1 MAMSTSTYYHHFILF
16 IWITGCCQCFQHV
29 PNPNLLSN
37 NNKIIS
43 SSLLSS
49 PFQSHIH
56 GASIK
61 GGDNNYSSLE
71 SNNDSSTSSTRR
83 LFISSSSAVLL
94 NTLVASTAC
103 MIYPNQALGVVTD
116 ETSAFANTNYDS
128 SYTPQ
133 KLGSLT
139 VSPPGSQN
147 STISI
152 QESKRATDEIELTI
166 PLSKLQSSSLG
177 IELADVEFRT
187 NRRVYVKS
195 IKPLSL
201 ASQLKIQP
209 NWVLVKING
218 QSVERTNA
226 QGVKQIISQILLSSQ
241 SKSNSND
248 NLQLVFRDYSFQD
261 QLQSLSS
268 NKEAVTQVAP
278 AGDTTQRNQDGSIRV
293 GGETSQQDQ
302 KMVVSQLVPPRMC
315 KRGARVDDLLEI
327 SYIGSLVETGE
338 VFDGSAVM
346 INGKGVPGRGND
358 VSLFFVLG
366 KQPFG
371 QFPPGWDV
379 GLEGICVG
387 ERRRVII
394 PPVLAYGSTG
404 LPRRGIPSNATLQ
417 YDITLVSLNGLANPQ

>member
-1 MAMSTSTYYHHFILF
+1 MTMSTSTYYHHFILF

-29 PNPNLLSN
+29 PNLFSN
-37 NNKIIS
+37 NKKIIS
-43 SSLLSS
+43 SSLLSP
-49 PFQSHIH
+49 PFQLPVYH
-56 GASIK
+56 ATVK
-61 GGDNNYSSLE
+61 GRDNDYSPLE
-71 SNNDSSTSSTRR
+71 NIEDNTNISTRR
-83 LFISSSSAVLL
+83 SFISSSSAILL
-94 NTLVASTAC
+94 NTLVATSTC
-103 MIYPNQALGVVTD
+103 IIYPNQVLGIVTD
-116 ETSAFANTNYDS
+116 ETSSFANTNYDS
-128 SYTPQ
+128 SYAPQ
-133 KLGSLT
+133 NLGSLT
-139 VSPPGSQN
+139 VSPHVSQN
-147 STISI
+147 PTISI
-152 QESKRATDEIELTI
+152 NEPKRATDEIEFTI
-166 PLSKLQSSSLG
+166 PLSKLQSSPLG

-195 IKPLSL
+195 IKPFSL
-201 ASQLKIQP
+201 ASDLGIQP
-209 NWVLVKING
+209 NWLLVKING
-218 QSVERTNA
+218 QTVERTNA
-226 QGVKQIISQILLSSQ
+226 QGVKQIISQILLLSSQ
-241 SKSNSND
+241 SKSSSND
-248 NLQLVFRDYSFQD
+248 NLQLVFRDNSFQD
-261 QLQSLSS
+261 QLQALSS

-278 AGDTTQRNQDGSIRV
+278 TGDTTQRNLDGSIRV
-293 GGETSQQDQ
+293 GKETSQQDQ

-327 SYIGSLVETGE
+327 SYIGSIVETNE

-387 ERRRVII
+387 ERRRVVI

-404 LPRRGIPSNATLQ
+404 LPRRGIPPDATLQ